1 MNFRTCQSFARL
13 VVLAAAAPLCTA
25 CVTESGS
32 GRVLKESPDDA
43 AAYNY
48 QLGVEYLR
56 NGKLRQARERLESSV
71 RQNPDVAQ
79 THVTL
84 AILYQRIDEPDLADR
99 SYRNAMRVAP
109 DEASVQN
116 SYAVYLCGKRRFDQA
131 ERYFV
136 RAARNP
142 LYSTPA
148 AALTNAGVCM
158 RSKPDLDA
166 AERYFRE
173 ALDIDESFADALIQL
188 ADLQMKTGNLL
199 SARAFMQRLLA
210 AREPTAE
217 SLLLGWRIEKAL
229 GDDDAAAEYA
239 DMLVERYPESREA
252 NRLKGG

>member
-1 MNFRTCQSFARL
+1 MQAAFLKSPLR
-13 VVLAAAAPLCTA
+13 LAALLLMACACAA
-25 CVTESGS
+25 CVTESG
-32 GRVLKESPDDA
+32 GRRTVKESPEDA

-56 NGKLRQARERLESSV
+56 KGKLRQARERLESSV

-99 SYRNAMRVAP
+99 SYRNAIRVAP

-116 SYAVYLCGKRRFDQA
+116 SYAVYLCGKRRFEQA

-173 ALDIDESFADALIQL
+173 ALDVDEAFPEALIQL
-188 ADLQMKTGNLL
+188 ADLKMKSGNLL

-239 DMLVERYPESREA
+239 EMLVERFPESREA
-252 NRLKGG
+252 NRLRGG